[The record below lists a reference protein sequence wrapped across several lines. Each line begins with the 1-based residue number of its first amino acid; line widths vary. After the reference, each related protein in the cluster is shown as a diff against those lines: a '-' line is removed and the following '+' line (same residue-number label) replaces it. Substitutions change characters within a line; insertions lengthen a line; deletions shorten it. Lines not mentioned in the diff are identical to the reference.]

1 MEVGGEGAGQ
11 QLCLMHI
18 RFIDDVDDL
27 LQVILI
33 RIRIR
38 QNAGEAFGASVQ
50 CVFAHFIELGQQLFV
65 EFAEH
70 LAKNLQTQIHFL
82 FEGSGK
88 IALLGAFGAGAG
100 RDDSCVG
107 RRDLFVFYCHQTSF
121 SKPSGCP
128 VCRSF
133 AAPPR
138 LFWPSVASPQP

>member
-1 MEVGGEGAGQ
+1 
-11 QLCLMHI
+11 MHI

-27 LQVILI
+27 LQIILI

-50 CVFAHFIELGQQLFV
+50 CVFAHFIELGQQLFI

-88 IALLGAFGAGAG
+88 IALSGPLVPVPDETIAASAGVI
-100 RDDSCVG
+100 C
-107 RRDLFVFYCHQTSF
+107 SF
-121 SKPSGCP
+121 SIVIRPPSP
-128 VCRSF
+128 NHRVARSVGPSRHLRDCF
-133 AAPPR
+133 GR
-138 LFWPSVASPQP
+138 LLRAHSPKFGR

>member
-11 QLCLMHI
+11 QLCLAHI

-65 EFAEH
+65 EFAEN
-70 LAKNLQTQIHFL
+70 LAKNLQTQIHFF
-82 FEGSGK
+82 FERCGK
-88 IALLGAFGAGAG
+88 IALFGTFGSRAG
-100 RDDSCVG
+100 RDDSCVR
-107 RRDLFVFYCHQTSF
+107 RRDLLIIICHQISF
-121 SKPSGCP
+121 SEPSGCS